1 MNIKDYKLFLGLESD
16 EPINEEVGLRNLK
29 KIAKSLDT
37 IDQALVGTARMEK
50 NPSSAANKSDLSDV
64 VGTTRK
70 CEIYFH
76 KDLDGVTSALAMKQV
91 LKGQY
96 NIDTVDCHTIQYG
109 GLEFA
114 VQPPKPGNL
123 AVLVDF
129 AHSKPMFTIATDHHQ
144 EQVGAE
150 DTKSTYYKHSRSNV
164 ETISGEIAKQEIFPQ
179 GDINFIQTIDSAN
192 FLKYGIQ
199 PEDVQQSILQLDKS
213 QPIDKL
219 KFTMG
224 FVVNRLL
231 LAYKNKR
238 ITVKS
243 KDGSRDH
250 INRNFL
256 ECLLLD
262 SSPNLYSMFNNIKHY
277 ITNAKTSDRLG
288 RLATPQEVA
297 KNLSD
302 YIQRMKTYK
311 DKTFDDNY
319 KIIQQYG
326 GGDMMKPGS
335 YDRYVVFK
343 NTPESEF
350 LCIIWPMGLIQVSC
364 NPFKEKK
371 LKDINLG
378 EIAKE
383 VLGKYESV
391 FKRYF
396 VSLEAIKQV
405 YETSQD
411 WNQMQKAI
419 GDSYVGIGFKFSD
432 LEAFY
437 IDCIYNKQ
445 DKVVNILNKVLEIDF
460 RANSEK
466 YEDIDVIIDF
476 NGKKFQFKITEI
488 DSIKEFV
495 KICGKLG
502 LNAENKL
509 IPFTKTNQF
518 IEVEPF
524 ISDISKKQIEGAKN
538 NITNLLKSNELIGG
552 GIVSKRD
559 KITVFEGLPDK
570 RLEVAMDT
578 NYADLTKE
586 QKNFLSELKIPVWEL
601 IIRNSGGHPS
611 ITNIS
616 GLNFLAYNKKVMK
629 IVYKTENYTDILKMI
644 AKDLVDNL
652 KSKIDIVNAGETVV
666 YDTKGIE
673 LYGQDANESF
683 DYQIVDKNTG
693 LPKQVTKDEFLK
705 AGVEKAMR
713 PDRKS
718 LMTIDTENKRVIAK
732 FEKFNN
738 SKL

>member
-1 MNIKDYKLFLGLESD
+1 MNIKDYRLFLGLESD

-29 KIAKSLDT
+29 KIAKGLDT
-37 IDQALVGTARMEK
+37 IDQALVSSEEMEK
-50 NPSSAANKSDLSDV
+50 NPSTSADKNDLSQV
-64 VGTTRK
+64 IGKSRK

-76 KDLDGVTSALAMKQV
+76 KDLDGVTSALAMKQI

-96 NIDTVDCHTIQYG
+96 QIETVDCHIIQYG

-114 VQPPKPGNL
+114 VQPPKEGNL

-150 DTKSTYYKHSRSNV
+150 ETSSTYYKHSRSNV

-179 GDINFIQTIDSAN
+179 GDIEFIQTIDSAN
-192 FLKYGIQ
+192 FLKFGIT
-199 PEDVQQSILQLDKS
+199 PEEVQQSVFNLDKS
-213 QPIDKL
+213 QPIEKI

-243 KDGSRDH
+243 KDGKRDH

-262 SSPNLYSMFNNIKHY
+262 SSPNLYSMFNNIQHY
-277 ITNAKTSDRLG
+277 IQNAKTSDKLG
-288 RLATPQEVA
+288 RLATPDELS
-297 KNLSD
+297 KNLGD
-302 YIQRMKTYK
+302 YIERMKTYK
-311 DKTFDDNY
+311 DKSYDSEY

-335 YDRYVVFK
+335 YDRYVIFK
-343 NTPESEF
+343 NTPDAEF
-350 LCIIWPMGLIQVSC
+350 VCIIWPMGLIQVSC

-396 VSLEAIKQV
+396 ISLEAIKQV

-419 GDSYVGIGFKFSD
+419 GDDYEGIGFKFSD

-437 IDCIYNKQ
+437 MDCIYNKL
-445 DKVVNILNKVLEIDF
+445 DKKVNNILNKIVDIDF
-460 RANSEK
+460 VSVDEN
-466 YEDIDVIIDF
+466 YENIKVVITHNDNNYIFGIKDT
-476 NGKKFQFKITEI
+476 Q
-488 DSIKEFV
+488 SIKSFINSAISGNVERFSDLIGNV
-495 KICGKLG
+495 KGIET
-502 LNAENKL
+502 ENS
-509 IPFTKTNQF
+509 I
-518 IEVEPF
+518 
-524 ISDISKKQIEGAKN
+524 KQIEGAKN
-538 NITNLLKSNELIGG
+538 NISNYLKSDDFVI
-552 GIVSKRD
+552 SKRENISVFSGLSD
-559 KITVFEGLPDK
+559 KKLKDV
-570 RLEVAMDT
+570 MNT
-578 NYADLTKE
+578 NYSELTYD
-586 QKNFLSELKIPVWEL
+586 QKNYLSGLKIPVWEL

-616 GLNFLAYNKKVMK
+616 GLNFLAYNKKVME
-629 IVYKTENYTDILKMI
+629 IVYKTTKYTDLLKMI
-644 AKDLVDNL
+644 ASDFVNNL
-652 KSKIDIVNAGETVV
+652 KEKIDTVNAGKKVT

-683 DYQIVDKNTG
+683 DYQLVDKNTG
-693 LPKQVTKDEFLK
+693 IPKSVTKDEFIK
-705 AGVEKAMR
+705 AGAEKGMR
-713 PDRKS
+713 TDRRS
-718 LMTIDTENKRVIAK
+718 LMTIDTENKRIIAK
-732 FEKFNN
+732 FESFNN

>member
-1 MNIKDYKLFLGLESD
+1 MKNINKYKQFLDLEL
-16 EPINEEVGLRNLK
+16 ETPINEEVGLRNLK
-29 KIAKSLDT
+29 KIAKGLDT
-37 IDQALVGTARMEK
+37 MDQALSGTESIEK
-50 NPSSAANKSDLSDV
+50 NPSVAANRTDITNI
-64 VGTTRK
+64 VGSNRK

-76 KDLDGVTSALAMKQV
+76 KDLDGVTSALAMKQI

-96 NIDTVDCHTIQYG
+96 DIETVDCHTIQYG

-114 VQPPKPGNL
+114 VQQPKEGNL
-123 AVLVDF
+123 AVIVDF

-164 ETISGEIAKQEIFPQ
+164 ETISGEIAKQEIFPK
-179 GDINFIQTIDSAN
+179 GDIEFIQTIDSAN
-192 FLKYGIQ
+192 FLKWDIK
-199 PEDVQQSILQLDKS
+199 PEDIQQSIFRLDKS
-213 QPIDKL
+213 QPMEKI

-243 KDGSRDH
+243 KDGKRDH

-262 SSPNLYSMFNNIKHY
+262 SSPNLYSMYNNIQHY
-277 ITNAKTSDRLG
+277 ITSARTSDRLG
-288 RLATPQEVA
+288 KLATPEDLA
-297 KNLSD
+297 TNLGN
-302 YIQRMKTYK
+302 YIGRMKTYK
-311 DKTFDDNY
+311 DKSYDENY

-343 NTPESEF
+343 NTPDSEF

-371 LKDINLG
+371 LQDINLG

-396 VSLEAIKQV
+396 ISLEAIKQV

-419 GDSYVGIGFKFSD
+419 GEEYDGIGFKFSD

-437 IDCIYNKQ
+437 MDCIYNKL
-445 DKVVNILNKVLEIDF
+445 DKVVNILNKVVEIDF
-460 RANSEK
+460 VSVDDV
-466 YEDIDVIIDF
+466 YENIKVIVNYNTNNYIF
-476 NGKKFQFKITEI
+476 N
-488 DSIKEFV
+488 IKETELLKDFINDAINADV
-495 KICGKLG
+495 DRYSDLIGDVPSSSESKI
-502 LNAENKL
+502 
-509 IPFTKTNQF
+509 
-518 IEVEPF
+518 
-524 ISDISKKQIEGAKN
+524 SSKQIEGAKN
-538 NITNLLKSNELIGG
+538 NITNYLKSEKL
-552 GIVSKRD
+552 IVSKRD
-559 KITVFEGLPDK
+559 KITVFEGLKDTK
-570 RLEVAMDT
+570 IKEAMDT
-578 NYADLTKE
+578 NYSDLTYQ
-586 QKNFLSELKIPVWEL
+586 QKNYLSSLKIPLWEL

-616 GLNFLAYNKKVMK
+616 GLNFLAYNKQVMK
-629 IVYKTENYTDILKMI
+629 IIYKTENYTDILKMI
-644 AKDLVDNL
+644 ARDFVDNL
-652 KSKIDIVNAGETVV
+652 KSKIDVVNDGKKVT

-673 LYGQDANESF
+673 LYGQDTNESF
-683 DYQIVDKNTG
+683 QYHLHDKTTG
-693 LPKQVTKDEFLK
+693 QSKEVSKDEFIK
-705 AGVEKAMR
+705 AGLNKGMR
-713 PDRKS
+713 ADRKS
-718 LMTIDTENKRVIAK
+718 FTIDNVNKRVIAK
-732 FEKFNN
+732 FESFNN
-738 SKL
+738 SKR

>member
-1 MNIKDYKLFLGLESD
+1 MNIKDYRLFLGLESD

-29 KIAKSLDT
+29 KIAKGLDN
-37 IDQALVGTARMEK
+37 IDQALVGSERMEK
-50 NPSSAANKSDLSDV
+50 NPSSSASISDLSDV
-64 VGTTRK
+64 VGNSRK

-96 NIDTVDCHTIQYG
+96 NIETVDCHIIQYG

-179 GDINFIQTIDSAN
+179 GDIEFIQTIDSAN
-192 FLKYGIQ
+192 FLKYGIK
-199 PEDVQQSILQLDKS
+199 PEDVQQSIFNLDKS

-243 KDGSRDH
+243 KDGKRDH
-250 INRNFL
+250 INRNLL

-262 SSPNLYSMFNNIKHY
+262 SNPNLYSMFNNIKHY

-288 RLATPQEVA
+288 RLATPEELQ
-297 KNLSD
+297 KNLYD
-302 YIQRMKTYK
+302 YIERMKTYK
-311 DKTFDDNY
+311 DKSYDESY

-335 YDRYVVFK
+335 YDRYAVFK
-343 NTPESEF
+343 NSPESEF

-383 VLGKYESV
+383 VLGKYEST

-396 VSLEAIKQV
+396 ISLEAIKRV

-419 GDSYVGIGFKFSD
+419 GDDYEGIGFKFSD

-437 IDCIYNKQ
+437 MDCIYNKL
-445 DKVVNILNKVLEIDF
+445 DKKVSNVLNKVVDIDF
-460 RANSEK
+460 VATDET
-466 YEDIDVIIDF
+466 YENIKVIITYD
-476 NGKKFQFKITEI
+476 GKDYVFGIKETQ
-488 DSIKEFV
+488 SIK
-495 KICGKLG
+495 
-502 LNAENKL
+502 N
-509 IPFTKTNQF
+509 
-518 IEVEPF
+518 F
-524 ISDISKKQIEGAKN
+524 ISDSISGKVEKYSDLIGKVKGVKSEISEKQIEGAKN
-538 NITNLLKSNELIGG
+538 NLSNYLKSTNF
-552 GIVSKRD
+552 IVSKRD
-559 KITVFEGLPDK
+559 KITVFQGLNDVK
-570 RLEVAMDT
+570 LKEAMDT
-578 NYADLTKE
+578 NYSELTYE
-586 QKNFLSELKIPVWEL
+586 QKNYLSGLKIPVWEL

-616 GLNFLAYNKKVMK
+616 GLNFLAYNKQVMK
-629 IVYKTENYTDILKMI
+629 IVYNTENYTDILKMI
-644 AKDLVDNL
+644 AKDFVDNL
-652 KSKIDIVNAGETVV
+652 KSKIDTANAGQQIT

-673 LYGQDANESF
+673 LYGQDTNESF
-683 DYQIVDKNTG
+683 DYQLVDKNTG
-693 LPKQVTKDEFLK
+693 IPKSVTKDEFIK
-705 AGVEKAMR
+705 AGAEKGMR
-713 PDRKS
+713 TDRRS
-718 LMTIDTENKRVIAK
+718 LMTIDTENKRIIAK
-732 FEKFNN
+732 FESFNN

>member
-37 IDQALVGTARMEK
+37 IDQALVGSKKMEK
-50 NPSSAANKSDLSDV
+50 NPSTVANKSDLTDV
-64 VGTTRK
+64 VGKSRN
-70 CEIYFH
+70 CEMYFH
-76 KDLDGVTSALAMKQV
+76 KDLDGVTSALAMKQI

-96 NIDTVDCHTIQYG
+96 QIETVDCHTIQYG

-114 VQPPKPGNL
+114 VQPPKEGNL

-150 DTKSTYYKHSRSNV
+150 DTSSTYYKHSRSNV

-179 GDINFIQTIDSAN
+179 RDIEFIQTIDSAN
-192 FLKYGIQ
+192 FQKYGIN
-199 PEDVQQSILQLDKS
+199 PDNLHQSFFVLDKS
-213 QPIDKL
+213 EPIEVI
-219 KFTMG
+219 KFKMG

-238 ITVKS
+238 ISCKS
-243 KDGSRDH
+243 LDGKRDH
-250 INRNFL
+250 INRNLL
-256 ECLLLD
+256 ECMVLD
-262 SSPNLYSMFNNIKHY
+262 CSPNLYSMYNNLKHY
-277 ITNAKTSDRLG
+277 ISNAKTTDKLG
-288 RLATPQEVA
+288 RLATQDELSI
-297 KNLSD
+297 NLGN

-311 DKTFDDNY
+311 DKSYDEDY

-343 NTPESEF
+343 NSPESEF

-411 WNQMQKAI
+411 WKNMQKAI
-419 GDSYVGIGFKFSD
+419 GEEYEGVGFKYSD

-437 IDCIYNKQ
+437 MDCIYNKQ
-445 DKVVNILNKVLEIDF
+445 EKVVNILNKVVEIDF
-460 RANSEK
+460 RSNSEK

-476 NGKKFQFKITEI
+476 NGKKFQFKVDDV
-488 DSIKEFV
+488 DSIEQFV
-495 KICGKLG
+495 KVCLKYG
-502 LNAENKL
+502 LNGESNL
-509 IPFTKTNQF
+509 IPFEKTNAF
-518 IEVEPF
+518 IEGESF
-524 ISDISKKQIEGAKN
+524 SSEISKKQLDGAKN
-538 NITNLLKSNELIGG
+538 NISNLLKRLGV
-552 GIVSKRD
+552 IVSKRD
-559 KITVFEGLPDK
+559 KITIFEGLKDDK
-570 RLEVAMDT
+570 LKSAMDT
-578 NYADLTKE
+578 NYNDLTRD
-586 QKNFLSELKIPVWEL
+586 QKNYLSSLKIPVWEL

-616 GLNFLAYNKKVMK
+616 GLNFLAYNKQVMK

-644 AKDLVDNL
+644 ANDMVDNL
-652 KSKIDIVNAGETVV
+652 KSKIDIANAGEEIT

-673 LYGQDANESF
+673 LYGQDTNESF

-693 LPKQVTKDEFLK
+693 LSKQVTKDEFLK

-718 LMTIDTENKRVIAK
+718 LMTIDTENKRIIAK
-732 FEKFNN
+732 FESFNN

>member
-1 MNIKDYKLFLGLESD
+1 MNIKDYRLFLGLESD

-37 IDQALVGTARMEK
+37 MDQALVGTKKMEK
-50 NPSSAANKSDLSDV
+50 NPSSAATVSDLSGI
-64 VGTTRK
+64 VGNSRK

-96 NIDTVDCHTIQYG
+96 NIETVDCHTIQYG

-114 VQPPKPGNL
+114 VEPPKEGNL

-150 DTKSTYYKHSRSNV
+150 ETSSTYYKHSRSNV

-179 GDINFIQTIDSAN
+179 GDIDFIQTIDSAN
-192 FLKYGIQ
+192 FLKYGIK

-243 KDGSRDH
+243 KDGKRDH

-262 SSPNLYSMFNNIKHY
+262 SNPNLYSMFNNIQHY
-277 ITNAKTSDRLG
+277 IDNAKTSDRLG
-288 RLATPQEVA
+288 RLATPQEIA
-297 KNLSD
+297 KNLSN
-302 YIQRMKTYK
+302 YIERMKTYK
-311 DKTFDDNY
+311 DKSYDEEY

-335 YDRYVVFK
+335 YDRYVVFR

-396 VSLEAIKQV
+396 ISLEAIKQV

-411 WNQMQKAI
+411 WKSMQKAI
-419 GDSYVGIGFKFSD
+419 GDEYEGIGFKFSD

-437 IDCIYNKQ
+437 MDCIYNKQ
-445 DKVVNILNKVLEIDF
+445 DKVANILNKIVDIDF
-460 RANSEK
+460 VAVDETYENIKVVVTYNDNNYIFNVKDTQSIKSFINDAITGNVDKYSNLIGEVKGVTTEISEK
-466 YEDIDVIIDF
+466 
-476 NGKKFQFKITEI
+476 
-488 DSIKEFV
+488 
-495 KICGKLG
+495 
-502 LNAENKL
+502 
-509 IPFTKTNQF
+509 
-518 IEVEPF
+518 
-524 ISDISKKQIEGAKN
+524 QIQGAKN
-538 NITNLLKSNELIGG
+538 NIANYLKSGNL
-552 GIVSKRD
+552 IVSKRE
-559 KITVFEGLPDK
+559 KITIFEGLKDSK
-570 RLEVAMDT
+570 IKEAMDT
-578 NYADLTKE
+578 NYDDLTYQ
-586 QKNFLSELKIPVWEL
+586 QKSYLGSLKIPVWEL

-616 GLNFLAYNKKVMK
+616 GLNFLAYNKQVMK

-644 AKDLVDNL
+644 AKDMVDNL
-652 KSKIDIVNAGETVV
+652 KSKIDIVNAGEKVT
-666 YDTKGIE
+666 YDTRGIE

-683 DYQIVDKNTG
+683 EYQLVDKNTG
-693 LPKQVTKDEFLK
+693 VAKPVSKDEFLK
-705 AGVEKAMR
+705 AGAEKGMKT
-713 PDRKS
+713 DRKS
-718 LMTIDTENKRVIAK
+718 LMTIDNTNKRIIAK
-732 FEKFNN
+732 FESFNN

>member
-1 MNIKDYKLFLGLESD
+1 MNIKDYTLFLGLESD
-16 EPINEEVGLRNLK
+16 ERVNEEVGLRNLK
-29 KIAKSLDT
+29 KIAKGLDT
-37 IDQALVGTARMEK
+37 LDQAMAGTEKIEK
-50 NPSSAANKSDLSDV
+50 NPTKTASMSDLSDV
-64 VGTTRK
+64 VGNTRK

-76 KDLDGVTSALAMKQV
+76 KDLDGVTSAIAMKQI
-91 LKGQY
+91 LWGQY
-96 NIDTVDCHTIQYG
+96 KIETVDCHTIQYG

-179 GDINFIQTIDSAN
+179 GDIEFIQTIDSAN
-192 FLKYGIQ
+192 FLKYGIT
-199 PEDVQQSILQLDKS
+199 PDDIQQSILKIDKS
-213 QPIDKL
+213 QPIEKL

-238 ITVKS
+238 ITVQS
-243 KDGSRDH
+243 KDGKRDH

-262 SSPNLYSMFNNIKHY
+262 SNPNLYSMFNNIKHY

-288 RLATPQEVA
+288 RLATPEDLQ
-297 KNLSD
+297 KNLFS
-302 YIQRMKTYK
+302 YIDRMKTYK
-311 DKTFDDNY
+311 DKSYDENY

-326 GGDMMKPGS
+326 GGDMIKPGS
-335 YDRYVVFK
+335 YDRYVVFR

-350 LCIIWPMGLIQVSC
+350 LCIVWPMGLIQVSC

-383 VLGKYESV
+383 VLAKYEKT

-396 VSLEAIKQV
+396 ISLEAIKQV

-419 GDSYVGIGFKFSD
+419 GDDYEGIGFKFSD

-437 IDCIYNKQ
+437 MDCIYNKLDKKVTNIL
-445 DKVVNILNKVLEIDF
+445 DKVVEIDF
-460 RANSEK
+460 VSSDDT
-466 YEDIDVIIDF
+466 YENITVVISVD
-476 NGKKFQFKITEI
+476 
-488 DSIKEFV
+488 
-495 KICGKLG
+495 
-502 LNAENKL
+502 ENKYVFN
-509 IPFTKTNQF
+509 IKDTQKIKSFINDVVSGNIENYQPFSGELKNIKT
-518 IEVEPF
+518 
-524 ISDISKKQIEGAKN
+524 DISTKQLEGAKN
-538 NITNLLKSNELIGG
+538 NLTNYLKSSDF
-552 GIVSKRD
+552 IVSKRD
-559 KITVFEGLPDK
+559 KISVFRGLNDNK
-570 RLEVAMDT
+570 LKQAMDT
-578 NYADLTKE
+578 NYNDLTPE
-586 QKNFLSELKIPVWEL
+586 QKTYLSGLKIPVWEL

-616 GLNFLAYNKKVMK
+616 GLNFLAYNKQVMK
-629 IVYKTENYTDILKMI
+629 IVFNTENYTDILKMI
-644 AKDLVDNL
+644 AKDFVENL
-652 KSKIDIVNAGETVV
+652 KGKIDAVNSGKEVT
-666 YDTKGIE
+666 YDTQGIE
-673 LYGQDANESF
+673 LYGQDTNESF
-683 DYQIVDKNTG
+683 DYQLVDKNTG
-693 LPKQVTKDEFLK
+693 LPKSVTRDEFIK
-705 AGVEKAMR
+705 AGAEKGMKT
-713 PDRKS
+713 DKKS
-718 LMTIDTENKRVIAK
+718 LMTIDNTNKKIIAK
-732 FEKFNN
+732 FENFNN
-738 SKL
+738 SKR

>member
-1 MNIKDYKLFLGLESD
+1 MNIKDYKLFLNLESD
-16 EPINEEVGLRNLK
+16 ESINEEVGLRNLK
-29 KIAKSLDT
+29 KIAKGLDS
-37 IDQALVGTARMEK
+37 INQALSGTENIEK
-50 NPSSAANKSDLSDV
+50 NPSSAASNNELGQVIGNSRS
-64 VGTTRK
+64 
-70 CEIYFH
+70 CELYFH
-76 KDLDGVTSALAMKQV
+76 KDLDGVTSALAMKQI

-96 NIDTVDCHTIQYG
+96 QIETVDSHTIQYG

-114 VQPPKPGNL
+114 IVPPKQGNL

-150 DTKSTYYKHSRSNV
+150 DTSSTYYKHSRSNV

-179 GDINFIQTIDSAN
+179 RDIDFIQTIDSAN
-192 FLKYGIQ
+192 FQKYGIK
-199 PEDVQQSILQLDKS
+199 PEDLHQSAFVLDKS
-213 QPIDKL
+213 QPIEVI
-219 KFTMG
+219 KFKMG

-238 ITVKS
+238 ITCKS
-243 KDGSRDH
+243 LDGKRDH
-250 INRNFL
+250 INRNLL
-256 ECLLLD
+256 ECMVLD
-262 SSPNLYSMFNNIKHY
+262 CSPNLYSMYNNLKHY
-277 ITNAKTSDRLG
+277 IDNARTTDKLG
-288 RLATPQEVA
+288 RLATQDELST
-297 KNLSD
+297 NLAS
-302 YIQRMKTYK
+302 YTQRMKTYK
-311 DKTFDDNY
+311 DKSYDEEY
-319 KIIQQYG
+319 RIIQQYG

-411 WNQMQKAI
+411 WKNMQKAI
-419 GDSYVGIGFKFSD
+419 GEDYDGVGFKYSD

-437 IDCIYNKQ
+437 MDCIYNKQ
-445 DKVVNILNKVLEIDF
+445 DKVVNILNKIVEIDF
-460 RANSEK
+460 VSVDEVYENIKVVLTYGDNNYIFGIKDTQSMKNFINSAITGNVDD
-466 YEDIDVIIDF
+466 YSNLIGDVK
-476 NGKKFQFKITEI
+476 GVKTEL
-488 DSIKEFV
+488 SE
-495 KICGKLG
+495 
-502 LNAENKL
+502 
-509 IPFTKTNQF
+509 
-518 IEVEPF
+518 
-524 ISDISKKQIEGAKN
+524 KQIEGAKN
-538 NITNLLKSNELIGG
+538 NIANYIKSIGNL
-552 GIVSKRD
+552 IVSKRD
-559 KITVFEGLPDK
+559 KITIFEGLK
-570 RLEVAMDT
+570 NTKLKTAMDT
-578 NYADLTKE
+578 NYDDLTYD
-586 QKNFLSELKIPVWEL
+586 QKSYLSGLKIPVWEL

-629 IVYKTENYTDILKMI
+629 IVYKTENYTDLLKMI
-644 AKDLVDNL
+644 AGDFVNNL
-652 KSKIDIVNAGETVV
+652 KEKIDIVNAGKAVT

-673 LYGQDANESF
+673 LYGQDTNENF
-683 DYQIVDKNTG
+683 DYQLVDKVTG
-693 LPKQVTKDEFLK
+693 TPKSVTRDEFLK

-713 PDRKS
+713 PDKKS
-718 LMTIDTENKRVIAK
+718 LMTIDNTNKKIIAK
-732 FEKFNN
+732 FENFNN
-738 SKL
+738 SKR

>member
-1 MNIKDYKLFLGLESD
+1 MKNINKYKQFLDLEL
-16 EPINEEVGLRNLK
+16 ETPINEEVGLRNLK
-29 KIAKSLDT
+29 KIAKGLDT
-37 IDQALVGTARMEK
+37 MDQALSGTESIEK
-50 NPSSAANKSDLSDV
+50 NPSVAANRTDITNI
-64 VGTTRK
+64 VGSNRK

-76 KDLDGVTSALAMKQV
+76 KDLDGVTSALAMKQI

-96 NIDTVDCHTIQYG
+96 DIETVDCHTIQYG

-114 VQPPKPGNL
+114 VQQPKEGNL
-123 AVLVDF
+123 AVIVDF

-164 ETISGEIAKQEIFPQ
+164 ETISGEIAKQEISPK
-179 GDINFIQTIDSAN
+179 GDIDFIQTIDSAN
-192 FLKYGIQ
+192 FLKWDIK
-199 PEDVQQSILQLDKS
+199 PEDIQQSIFRLDKS
-213 QPIDKL
+213 QPMEKI

-243 KDGSRDH
+243 KDGKRDH

-262 SSPNLYSMFNNIKHY
+262 SSPNLYSMYNNIQHY
-277 ITNAKTSDRLG
+277 ITSARTSDRLG
-288 RLATPQEVA
+288 KLATPEDLA
-297 KNLSD
+297 TNLGN
-302 YIQRMKTYK
+302 YIGRMKTYK
-311 DKTFDDNY
+311 DKSYDENY

-343 NTPESEF
+343 NTPDSEF

-371 LKDINLG
+371 LQDINLG

-396 VSLEAIKQV
+396 ISLEAIKQV

-419 GDSYVGIGFKFSD
+419 GEEYDGIGFKFSD

-437 IDCIYNKQ
+437 MDCIYNKL
-445 DKVVNILNKVLEIDF
+445 DKVVNILNKVVEIDF
-460 RANSEK
+460 VSVDDV
-466 YEDIDVIIDF
+466 YENIKVIVNYNTNNYIF
-476 NGKKFQFKITEI
+476 N
-488 DSIKEFV
+488 IKETELLKDFINDAINADV
-495 KICGKLG
+495 DRYSDLIGDVPSSSESKI
-502 LNAENKL
+502 
-509 IPFTKTNQF
+509 
-518 IEVEPF
+518 
-524 ISDISKKQIEGAKN
+524 SSKQIEGAKN
-538 NITNLLKSNELIGG
+538 NITNYLKSEKL
-552 GIVSKRD
+552 IVSKRD
-559 KITVFEGLPDK
+559 KITVFEGLKDTK
-570 RLEVAMDT
+570 IKEAMDT
-578 NYADLTKE
+578 NYSDLTYQ
-586 QKNFLSELKIPVWEL
+586 QKNYLSSLKIPLWEL

-616 GLNFLAYNKKVMK
+616 GLNFLAYNKQVMK
-629 IVYKTENYTDILKMI
+629 IIYKTENYTDILKMI
-644 AKDLVDNL
+644 ARDFVDNL
-652 KSKIDIVNAGETVV
+652 KSKIDVVNDGKKVT

-673 LYGQDANESF
+673 LYGQDTNESF
-683 DYQIVDKNTG
+683 QYHLHDKTTG
-693 LPKQVTKDEFLK
+693 QSKEVSKDEFIK
-705 AGVEKAMR
+705 AGLNKGMR
-713 PDRKS
+713 ADRKS
-718 LMTIDTENKRVIAK
+718 FTIDNVNKRVIAK
-732 FEKFNN
+732 FESFNN
-738 SKL
+738 SKR

>member
-16 EPINEEVGLRNLK
+16 EQINEEVGLRNLK
-29 KIAKSLDT
+29 KIAKSLDN
-37 IDQALVGTARMEK
+37 IDQALVGSKSLER
-50 NPSSAANKSDLSDV
+50 NPSQSANMKDVSDIVS
-64 VGTTRK
+64 GSRS
-70 CEIYFH
+70 CELYFH
-76 KDLDGVTSALAMKQV
+76 KDLDGVTSALAMKQI

-96 NIDTVDCHTIQYG
+96 QIETVDCHTIQYG

-114 VQPPKPGNL
+114 VQLPKEGNL

-150 DTKSTYYKHSRSNV
+150 DTSSTYYKHSRSNV

-179 GDINFIQTIDSAN
+179 GDIEFIQTIDSAN
-192 FLKYGIQ
+192 FLKWGIQ
-199 PEDVQQSILQLDKS
+199 PSDLHQSIFKLDKN
-213 QPIDKL
+213 QPIEKI
-219 KFTMG
+219 KFTLG

-238 ITVKS
+238 ITCKS
-243 KDGSRDH
+243 LDGKRDH
-250 INRNFL
+250 INRNLL
-256 ECLLLD
+256 ECLVLD
-262 SSPNLYSMFNNIKHY
+262 CSPNLYSMFNNLTHY
-277 ITNAKTSDRLG
+277 IKFAKTNDKLG
-288 RLATPQEVA
+288 TLADPEELA
-297 KNLSD
+297 KNLAS
-302 YIQRMKTYK
+302 YKQTMKTYR
-311 DKTFDDNY
+311 DKKYDEYY

-326 GGDMMKPGS
+326 GGNMMKPGS
-335 YDRYVVFK
+335 YDRYVVFE
-343 NTPESEF
+343 NTPEAEF
-350 LCIIWPMGLIQVSC
+350 LCIVWPMGLIQVSC

-371 LKDINLG
+371 LQDINLG

-396 VSLEAIKQV
+396 ISLEAIKQV

-411 WNQMQKAI
+411 WTSMQKAI

-445 DKVVNILNKVLEIDF
+445 DKVANILNKVLEIDF

-476 NGKKFQFKITEI
+476 NGKKYQFKTTEL

-495 KICGKLG
+495 DLCARFG

-509 IPFTKTNQF
+509 LRFDKRNQYQ
-518 IEVEPF
+518 ETEPF
-524 ISDISKKQIEGAKN
+524 VSDISKKQVEGAKN
-538 NITNLLKSNELIGG
+538 NIANLLKSKEV

-559 KITVFEGLPDK
+559 KITVFEGLPDSK
-570 RLEVAMDT
+570 LKEAMDT
-578 NYADLTKE
+578 NYDDLTIE
-586 QKNFLSELKIPVWEL
+586 QKNYLSNLKIPVWEL

-611 ITNIS
+611 ITNVS

-644 AKDLVDNL
+644 ARDFVNNL
-652 KSKIDIVNAGETVV
+652 KEKIDIVNAGEVV
-666 YDTKGIE
+666 TYDTKGIE
-673 LYGQDANESF
+673 LYGQETNENF
-683 DYQIVDKNTG
+683 DYQLVDKTSG
-693 LPKQVTKDEFLK
+693 VAKSVTRDEFLK
-705 AGVEKAMR
+705 AGVDKAMR

-718 LMTIDTENKRVIAK
+718 LMAIDKDKKRIIAK
-732 FEKFNN
+732 FESFNN

>member
-1 MNIKDYKLFLGLESD
+1 MKIKDYRLFLELES
-16 EPINEEVGLRNLK
+16 EEKINEEVGLRNLK
-29 KIAKSLDT
+29 KIAKSLDRM
-37 IDQALVGTARMEK
+37 DQALVGSKSLEK
-50 NPSSAANKSDLSDV
+50 NPSQAANMKDV
-64 VGTTRK
+64 TDIVGSLRK
-70 CEIYFH
+70 CEMYFH
-76 KDLDGVTSALAMKQV
+76 KDLDGVTSALAMKQI

-96 NIDTVDCHTIQYG
+96 QIETVDCHTIQYG

-114 VQPPKPGNL
+114 VQPPQEGNL

-150 DTKSTYYKHSRSNV
+150 DTSSTYYKHSRSNV

-179 GDINFIQTIDSAN
+179 GDIEFIQTIDSAN
-192 FLKYGIQ
+192 FLKWGIT
-199 PEDVQQSILQLDKS
+199 PSDLHQSIFKLDKN
-213 QPIDKL
+213 QPIEKI
-219 KFTMG
+219 KFTLG

-238 ITVKS
+238 ITCKS
-243 KDGSRDH
+243 LDGKRDH
-250 INRNFL
+250 INRNLL
-256 ECLLLD
+256 ESLVLD
-262 SSPNLYSMFNNIKHY
+262 CSPNLYSMFNNLSHY
-277 ITNAKTSDRLG
+277 IKFAKTNDKLG
-288 RLATPQEVA
+288 TLADPEDLA
-297 KNLSD
+297 KNLAS
-302 YIQRMKTYK
+302 YKQTMKTYR
-311 DKTFDDNY
+311 DKKYDEEY

-326 GGDMMKPGS
+326 GGSMIKPGS
-335 YDRYVVFK
+335 YDRYVVFE
-343 NTPESEF
+343 NTPDAEF
-350 LCIIWPMGLIQVSC
+350 LCIVWPMGLIQVSC

-371 LKDINLG
+371 LQDINLG

-396 VSLEAIKQV
+396 ISLEAIKQV

-411 WNQMQKAI
+411 WTSMQKAI

-445 DKVVNILNKVLEIDF
+445 EKVTNILTKVLEIDF

-466 YEDIDVIIDF
+466 YEDIDVIMDF
-476 NGKKFQFKITEI
+476 NGEKFQFKTTEI

-495 KICGKLG
+495 NIVGRLG

-509 IPFTKTNQF
+509 IPFRKTNQF
-518 IEVEPF
+518 KESEPF
-524 ISDISKKQIEGAKN
+524 VSDISKKQIEGSKN
-538 NITNLLKSNELIGG
+538 NIANLIKSMLSN

-559 KITVFEGLPDK
+559 KITIFEGLPDS
-570 RLEVAMDT
+570 RLKEAMDT
-578 NYADLTKE
+578 NYEDLTTE
-586 QKNFLSELKIPVWEL
+586 QKGYLSSLKIPVWEL

-616 GLNFLAYNKKVMK
+616 GLNFLAYNKQVMK
-629 IVYKTENYTDILKMI
+629 IVYKTDNYTEILKMI
-644 AKDLVDNL
+644 ARDFVNNL
-652 KSKIDIVNAGETVV
+652 KEKIDVVNAGKEVT

-683 DYQIVDKNTG
+683 DYQIVDKETG
-693 LPKQVTKDEFLK
+693 LTKQVTRDEFIK

-718 LMTIDTENKRVIAK
+718 LMTIDNANKKIIAK
-732 FEKFNN
+732 FESFNN
-738 SKL
+738 TKR

>member
-16 EPINEEVGLRNLK
+16 EQINEEVGLRNLK
-29 KIAKSLDT
+29 KIAKSLDN
-37 IDQALVGTARMEK
+37 IDQALVGSKSLER
-50 NPSSAANKSDLSDV
+50 NPSQSANMKDVSDIVS
-64 VGTTRK
+64 GSRS
-70 CEIYFH
+70 CELYFH
-76 KDLDGVTSALAMKQV
+76 KDLDGVTSALAMKQI

-96 NIDTVDCHTIQYG
+96 QIETVDCHTIQYG

-114 VQPPKPGNL
+114 VQLPKEGNL

-150 DTKSTYYKHSRSNV
+150 DTSSTYYKHSRSNV

-179 GDINFIQTIDSAN
+179 GDIEFIQTIDSAN
-192 FLKYGIQ
+192 FLKWGIE
-199 PEDVQQSILQLDKS
+199 PSDLHQSIFKLDKN
-213 QPIDKL
+213 QPIEKI
-219 KFTMG
+219 KFTLG

-238 ITVKS
+238 ITCKS
-243 KDGSRDH
+243 LDGKRDH
-250 INRNFL
+250 INRNLL
-256 ECLLLD
+256 ECLVLD
-262 SSPNLYSMFNNIKHY
+262 CSPNLYSMFNNLRHY
-277 ITNAKTSDRLG
+277 IKFAKTNDKLG
-288 RLATPQEVA
+288 TLADPEELA
-297 KNLSD
+297 KNLAS
-302 YIQRMKTYK
+302 YKQTMKTYK
-311 DKTFDDNY
+311 DKKYDEDY

-326 GGDMMKPGS
+326 GGNMMKPGS
-335 YDRYVVFK
+335 YDRYVVFE
-343 NTPESEF
+343 NTPEAEF
-350 LCIIWPMGLIQVSC
+350 LCIVWPMGLIQVSC

-371 LKDINLG
+371 LQDINLG

-396 VSLEAIKQV
+396 ISLEAIKQV

-411 WNQMQKAI
+411 WTSMQKAI

-445 DKVVNILNKVLEIDF
+445 DKVANILNKVLEIDF

-466 YEDIDVIIDF
+466 YEDIDVIIEF
-476 NGKKFQFKITEI
+476 NGKKYQFKTTEL

-495 KICGKLG
+495 DLCARFG

-509 IPFTKTNQF
+509 LRFDKTNQYQ
-518 IEVEPF
+518 ETEPF
-524 ISDISKKQIEGAKN
+524 VSDISKKQIEGAKN
-538 NITNLLKSNELIGG
+538 NISNLLKSKEGS
-552 GIVSKRD
+552 IVSKRD
-559 KITVFEGLPDK
+559 KITVFEGLPDSK
-570 RLEVAMDT
+570 LKEAMDT
-578 NYADLTKE
+578 NYDDLTIE
-586 QKNFLSELKIPVWEL
+586 QKNYLSNLKIPVWEL

-611 ITNIS
+611 ITNVS

-644 AKDLVDNL
+644 ARDFVNNL
-652 KSKIDIVNAGETVV
+652 KEKIDIVNAGEVV
-666 YDTKGIE
+666 TYDTKGIE
-673 LYGQDANESF
+673 LYGQETNENF
-683 DYQIVDKNTG
+683 DYQLVDKTSG
-693 LPKQVTKDEFLK
+693 VAKSVTRDEFLK
-705 AGVEKAMR
+705 AGVDKAMR

-718 LMTIDTENKRVIAK
+718 LMAIDKDKKRIIAK
-732 FEKFNN
+732 FESFNN

>member
-16 EPINEEVGLRNLK
+16 EQINEEVGLRNLK
-29 KIAKSLDT
+29 KIAKSLDN
-37 IDQALVGTARMEK
+37 IDQALVGSKSLER
-50 NPSSAANKSDLSDV
+50 NPSQSANMKDVSDIVS
-64 VGTTRK
+64 GSRY
-70 CEIYFH
+70 CELYFH
-76 KDLDGVTSALAMKQV
+76 KDLDGVTSALAMKQI

-96 NIDTVDCHTIQYG
+96 QIETVDCHTIQYG

-114 VQPPKPGNL
+114 VQLPKEGNL

-150 DTKSTYYKHSRSNV
+150 DTSSTYYKHSRSNV

-179 GDINFIQTIDSAN
+179 GDIEFIQTIDSAN
-192 FLKYGIQ
+192 FLKWGIE
-199 PEDVQQSILQLDKS
+199 PSDLHQSIFKLDKN
-213 QPIDKL
+213 QPIEKI
-219 KFTMG
+219 KFTLG

-238 ITVKS
+238 ITCKS
-243 KDGSRDH
+243 LDGKRDH
-250 INRNFL
+250 INRNLL
-256 ECLLLD
+256 ECLVLD
-262 SSPNLYSMFNNIKHY
+262 CSPNLYSMFNNLTHY
-277 ITNAKTSDRLG
+277 IKFAKTNDKLG
-288 RLATPQEVA
+288 TLAGPEELA
-297 KNLSD
+297 KNLSS
-302 YIQRMKTYK
+302 YKQTMKTYK
-311 DKTFDDNY
+311 DKKYDEIY

-326 GGDMMKPGS
+326 GGNMMKPGS
-335 YDRYVVFK
+335 YDRYVVFE
-343 NTPESEF
+343 NTPEAEF
-350 LCIIWPMGLIQVSC
+350 LCIVWPMGLIQVSC

-371 LKDINLG
+371 LQDINLG

-383 VLGKYESV
+383 VLSKYESV

-396 VSLEAIKQV
+396 ISLEAIKQV

-411 WNQMQKAI
+411 WTSMQKAI
-419 GDSYVGIGFKFSD
+419 GDSYVGVGFKFSD

-445 DKVVNILNKVLEIDF
+445 DKVANILNKVLEIDF

-466 YEDIDVIIDF
+466 YGDIDVIIEF
-476 NGKKFQFKITEI
+476 NGKKYQFKTTEI

-495 KICGKLG
+495 DLCARFG

-509 IPFTKTNQF
+509 LRFDKTNQYQ
-518 IEVEPF
+518 ETEPF
-524 ISDISKKQIEGAKN
+524 VSDISKKQIEGAKN
-538 NITNLLKSNELIGG
+538 NIANLLKSKEG

-559 KITVFEGLPDK
+559 KITVFEGLPDSK
-570 RLEVAMDT
+570 LKEAMDT
-578 NYADLTKE
+578 NYDDLTIE
-586 QKNFLSELKIPVWEL
+586 QKNYLSSLKIPVWEL

-611 ITNIS
+611 ITNVS

-644 AKDLVDNL
+644 ARDFVNNL
-652 KSKIDIVNAGETVV
+652 KEKIDIVNAGEVV
-666 YDTKGIE
+666 TYDTKGIE
-673 LYGQDANESF
+673 LYGQETNENF
-683 DYQIVDKNTG
+683 DYQLVDKTSG
-693 LPKQVTKDEFLK
+693 LAKSVTRDEFLK
-705 AGVEKAMR
+705 AGVDKAMR

-718 LMTIDTENKRVIAK
+718 LMAIDKDKKRIIAK
-732 FEKFNN
+732 FESFNN

>member
-1 MNIKDYKLFLGLESD
+1 MSIKNYKLFLELNTD

-29 KIAKSLDT
+29 KIAKGLDT
-37 IDQALVGTARMEK
+37 IDQALVSSEEMEK
-50 NPSSAANKSDLSDV
+50 NPSTLADKNDLSQII
-64 VGTTRK
+64 GKSRR

-76 KDLDGVTSALAMKQV
+76 KDLDGVTSALAMKQI

-96 NIDTVDCHTIQYG
+96 QIETVDCHIIQYG

-114 VQPPKPGNL
+114 VQPPKEGNL

-150 DTKSTYYKHSRSNV
+150 DTSSTYYKHSRSNV

-179 GDINFIQTIDSAN
+179 GDIEFIQTIDSAN
-192 FLKYGIQ
+192 FLKFGIT
-199 PEDVQQSILQLDKS
+199 PEEVQQSIFNLDKS
-213 QPIDKL
+213 QPIEKI

-243 KDGSRDH
+243 KDGKRDH

-262 SSPNLYSMFNNIKHY
+262 SSPNLYSMFNNIQHY
-277 ITNAKTSDRLG
+277 IQNSKTSDKLG
-288 RLATPQEVA
+288 RLATPEELS
-297 KNLSD
+297 KNLGD
-302 YIQRMKTYK
+302 YIERMKTYK
-311 DKTFDDNY
+311 DKSYDSEY

-335 YDRYVVFK
+335 YDRYVIFK
-343 NTPESEF
+343 NTPDAEF
-350 LCIIWPMGLIQVSC
+350 VCIIWPMGLIQVSC

-396 VSLEAIKQV
+396 ISLEAIKQV

-419 GDSYVGIGFKFSD
+419 GDDYEGIGFKFSD

-437 IDCIYNKQ
+437 MDCIYNKL
-445 DKVVNILNKVLEIDF
+445 DKKVSNILNKIVDIDF
-460 RANSEK
+460 LSVDET
-466 YEDIDVIIDF
+466 YENIKVVITYNDNNYIFGVKDT
-476 NGKKFQFKITEI
+476 Q
-488 DSIKEFV
+488 SIKSFINSAISGNVERFSDLIGNV
-495 KICGKLG
+495 KG
-502 LNAENKL
+502 
-509 IPFTKTNQF
+509 
-518 IEVEPF
+518 IETEKS
-524 ISDISKKQIEGAKN
+524 IKQIEGAKN
-538 NITNLLKSNELIGG
+538 NIANYLKSDDFVI
-552 GIVSKRD
+552 SKRENISVFSGLSD
-559 KITVFEGLPDK
+559 KKLKD
-570 RLEVAMDT
+570 AMNT
-578 NYADLTKE
+578 NYSELTYD
-586 QKNFLSELKIPVWEL
+586 QKNYLSGLKIPVWEL

-616 GLNFLAYNKKVMK
+616 GLNFLAYNKKVME
-629 IVYKTENYTDILKMI
+629 IVYKTTKYTDLLKMI
-644 AKDLVDNL
+644 ASDFVNNL
-652 KSKIDIVNAGETVV
+652 KEKIDIVNAGKQVT

-683 DYQIVDKNTG
+683 DYQLVDKNTG
-693 LPKQVTKDEFLK
+693 IPKSVTKDEFIK
-705 AGVEKAMR
+705 AGVEKGMR
-713 PDRKS
+713 TDRRS
-718 LMTIDTENKRVIAK
+718 LMTIDTENKRIIAK
-732 FEKFNN
+732 FESFNN
-738 SKL
+738 SKQ